1 MELKRKLLYNK
12 KRDCYLNLNYGS
24 DTKEHAKF
32 VKDKDTY
39 EVYVSPEV
47 YDHLKY
53 KSDYTKDLTVTT
65 PKVCLKK
72 KQLPLTSLIV
82 DDNYKHLFME
92 YDPIFQS
99 NMGKT
104 KVIAE
109 DDENLDVTG
118 LYISASENII
128 PIVSNA
134 NLCDITYDYVSGVS
148 DNATQVLEYLQESL
162 DTYNL
167 GNSLDKSKFNTGLE
181 VTRCMNQYKQAK
193 FIIMFTYI
201 ENFHNK
207 HMTTGGWRWNRHGDY
222 IGVYKPKYEYLDH
235 EDIDY
240 ILVWRLIPVMPK

>member
-53 KSDYTKDLTVTT
+53 KSDYTKDITVTT

-72 KQLPLTSLIV
+72 KKLPLTSLIV
-82 DDNYKHLFME
+82 DNNYKHLFIE

-104 KVIAE
+104 KVLAE

-118 LYISASENII
+118 LYIGASENII

-134 NLCDITYDYVSGVS
+134 NLCDRTYDYVSGVS
-148 DNATQVLEYLQESL
+148 DNATQVLKYLQESL

-167 GNSLDKSKFNTGLE
+167 GNSLNKVKFNTGFE
-181 VTRCMNQYKQAK
+181 ITHCMKKHKQAK

-207 HMTTGGWRWNRHGDY
+207 HMTTGGWRWSRHGDY
-222 IGVYKPKYEYLDH
+222 IGIYKPKYEYLDH
-235 EDIDY
+235 ENIDY
-240 ILVWRLIPVMPK
+240 VLVWKLIPVMLK

>member
-12 KRDCYLNLNYGS
+12 EKDCYLNLNYGS
-24 DTKEHAKF
+24 DTKEYAKF
-32 VKDKDTY
+32 VKDKNTH

-53 KSDYTKDLTVTT
+53 KSDYTKDITVTT

-82 DDNYKHLFME
+82 DDNYKHLFIE

-99 NMGKT
+99 NMGST

-109 DDENLDVTG
+109 DDENLDTTG
-118 LYISASENII
+118 LYIGGSENII

-134 NLCDITYDYVSGVS
+134 NLCDRTYDYVSGVS

-240 ILVWRLIPVMPK
+240 ILVWKLIPVMPK

>member
-82 DDNYKHLFME
+82 DDSYKHLFIE

-99 NMGKT
+99 NMGNT

-109 DDENLDVTG
+109 DNENLDTTG
-118 LYISASENII
+118 LYIGGSENII
-128 PIVSNA
+128 PVVSNA
-134 NLCDITYDYVSGVS
+134 NLCNRAYDYVSGVS
-148 DNATQVLEYLQESL
+148 DNATQVLKYLQESL

-167 GNSLDKSKFNTGLE
+167 GNSLDKLKFNTGLE

-207 HMTTGGWRWNRHGDY
+207 NMTTGGWRWSRHGDY
-222 IGVYKPKYEYLDH
+222 IGIHKPKYEYLDY
-235 EDIDY
+235 ENIDY
-240 ILVWRLIPVMPK
+240 VLVWKLIPVTLK

>member
-12 KRDCYLNLNYGS
+12 EKDCYLNLNYGS
-24 DTKEHAKF
+24 DTKEYAKF
-32 VKDKDTY
+32 VKDKNTH

-47 YDHLKY
+47 YDHLKC

-82 DDNYKHLFME
+82 DDNYKHLFIE

-99 NMGKT
+99 NMGNT

-109 DDENLDVTG
+109 DDENLDTTG

-128 PIVSNA
+128 PVVSNA
-134 NLCDITYDYVSGVS
+134 NLCNRAYDYVSGVS
-148 DNATQVLEYLQESL
+148 DNATQVLKYLQESL
-162 DTYNL
+162 NTYNL
-167 GNSLDKSKFNTGLE
+167 GNSLDKLKFNTGLE

-207 HMTTGGWRWNRHGDY
+207 NMTTGGWRWNRHGDY
-222 IGVYKPKYEYLDH
+222 IGIYKPKYEYLDH

-240 ILVWRLIPVMPK
+240 VLVWKLIPVILK

>member
-134 NLCDITYDYVSGVS
+134 NLCDRTYDYVSGVS

>member
-1 MELKRKLLYNK
+1 MELKRKLLY
-12 KRDCYLNLNYGS
+12 
-24 DTKEHAKF
+24 
-32 VKDKDTY
+32 
-39 EVYVSPEV
+39 EVYVSTEV

-53 KSDYTKDLTVTT
+53 KSDYTKDITVTT

-82 DDNYKHLFME
+82 DDNYKHLFIE

-109 DDENLDVTG
+109 DDENLDITG

-128 PIVSNA
+128 PVVSNA
-134 NLCDITYDYVSGVS
+134 NLCNRAYDYVSGVS
-148 DNATQVLEYLQESL
+148 DNATQVLKYLQESL

-167 GNSLDKSKFNTGLE
+167 GNSLDKLKFNTGLE

-207 HMTTGGWRWNRHGDY
+207 NMTTGGWRWSRHGDY
-222 IGVYKPKYEYLDH
+222 IGIHKPKYEYLDY
-235 EDIDY
+235 ENIDY
-240 ILVWRLIPVMPK
+240 VLVWKLIPVTLK

>member
-12 KRDCYLNLNYGS
+12 EKDCYLNLNYS
-24 DTKEHAKF
+24 SETKEYIEFA
-32 VKDKDTY
+32 KDKDTY

-128 PIVSNA
+128 PVVSNA
-134 NLCDITYDYVSGVS
+134 NLCNRAYDYVSGVS
-148 DNATQVLEYLQESL
+148 DNATQVLKYLQESL

-167 GNSLDKSKFNTGLE
+167 SNSLDKLKFNTGLE

-207 HMTTGGWRWNRHGDY
+207 NMTTGG
-222 IGVYKPKYEYLDH
+222 
-235 EDIDY
+235 
-240 ILVWRLIPVMPK
+240 

>member
-53 KSDYTKDLTVTT
+53 KSDYTKDITVTT

-82 DDNYKHLFME
+82 DDNYKHLFIE

-99 NMGKT
+99 NMGNT

-109 DDENLDVTG
+109 DNENLDVTG

-128 PIVSNA
+128 PVVSNA
-134 NLCDITYDYVSGVS
+134 NICNRAYDYVSGVS
-148 DNATQVLEYLQESL
+148 DNATQVLKYLQESL

-207 HMTTGGWRWNRHGDY
+207 NMTTGGWRWSRHGDY
-222 IGVYKPKYEYLDH
+222 IGIYKPKYEYLDH
-235 EDIDY
+235 ENIDY
-240 ILVWRLIPVMPK
+240 VLVWKLIPVMLK

>member
-12 KRDCYLNLNYGS
+12 EKNCYLNLKYG
-24 DTKEHAKF
+24 DETKEYAEF
-32 VKDKDTY
+32 AKDKNAY

-47 YDHLKY
+47 YAHLKH

-72 KQLPLTSLIV
+72 IKLPLASLIV
-82 DDNYKHLFME
+82 ENNYKHLFME

-134 NLCDITYDYVSGVS
+134 NLCDRTYDYVSGVS

-207 HMTTGGWRWNRHGDY
+207 NMTTGGWRWSRHGDY
-222 IGVYKPKYEYLDH
+222 IGIYKPKYEYLDY
-235 EDIDY
+235 ENIDY
-240 ILVWRLIPVMPK
+240 VLVWKLIPVTLK

>member
-12 KRDCYLNLNYGS
+12 EKDYYLNLNYS
-24 DTKEHAKF
+24 SETKEYIEFA
-32 VKDKDTY
+32 KDKDTY

-53 KSDYTKDLTVTT
+53 KSDYTKNLTVTT

-134 NLCDITYDYVSGVS
+134 NLCDRTYDYVSGVS

-240 ILVWRLIPVMPK
+240 ILVWKLIPVMPK

>member
-12 KRDCYLNLNYGS
+12 EKDYYLNLNYS
-24 DTKEHAKF
+24 SETKEYIEFA
-32 VKDKDTY
+32 KDKDTY

-134 NLCDITYDYVSGVS
+134 NLCNRAYDYVSGVS
-148 DNATQVLEYLQESL
+148 DNATQVLKYLQESL

-167 GNSLDKSKFNTGLE
+167 GNSLDKLKFNTGLK

-207 HMTTGGWRWNRHGDY
+207 NMTTGGWRWSRHGDY
-222 IGVYKPKYEYLDH
+222 IGIHKPKYEYLDY
-235 EDIDY
+235 ENIDY
-240 ILVWRLIPVMPK
+240 VLVWKLIPVTLK

>member
-12 KRDCYLNLNYGS
+12 EKDCYLNLNYGS
-24 DTKEHAKF
+24 DTKEYTRF
-32 VKDKDTY
+32 VKDKNTH

-47 YDHLKY
+47 YDYLKY
-53 KSDYTKDLTVTT
+53 KSDYTKDITVTT

-82 DDNYKHLFME
+82 DDNYKHLFIE

-99 NMGKT
+99 NMGST

-109 DDENLDVTG
+109 DDENLDITG

-128 PIVSNA
+128 PVVSNA
-134 NLCDITYDYVSGVS
+134 NLCNRAYDYVSGVS
-148 DNATQVLEYLQESL
+148 DNATQVLKYLQESL
-162 DTYNL
+162 NTYNL
-167 GNSLDKSKFNTGLE
+167 GNSLDKLKFNTGLK

-207 HMTTGGWRWNRHGDY
+207 NMTTGGWRWSRHGDY
-222 IGVYKPKYEYLDH
+222 IGIHKPKYEYLDY
-235 EDIDY
+235 ENIDY
-240 ILVWRLIPVMPK
+240 VLVWKLIPVTLK

>member
-12 KRDCYLNLNYGS
+12 EKDCYLNLNYGS
-24 DTKEHAKF
+24 DTKEYAKF

-39 EVYVSPEV
+39 EVYVSTEV

-53 KSDYTKDLTVTT
+53 KSDYTKDITVTT

-72 KQLPLTSLIV
+72 KQLPLTSLII
-82 DDNYKHLFME
+82 DDNYKHLFIE

-109 DDENLDVTG
+109 DNENLDITG

-128 PIVSNA
+128 PVVSNA
-134 NLCDITYDYVSGVS
+134 NLCNRAYDYVSGVS
-148 DNATQVLEYLQESL
+148 DNATQVLKYLQESL

-167 GNSLDKSKFNTGLE
+167 GNSLDKGKFNTGLE
-181 VTRCMNQYKQAK
+181 ITSCTDKYKQAK

-201 ENFHNK
+201 ENFHNRN
-207 HMTTGGWRWNRHGDY
+207 MTTGGWRWNRHGEY
-222 IGVYKPKYEYLDH
+222 IGVYKPKYEYLDN
-235 EDIDY
+235 ENIDY
-240 ILVWRLIPVMPK
+240 VLVWKLIPVTLK

>member
-12 KRDCYLNLNYGS
+12 EKDYYLNLNYS
-24 DTKEHAKF
+24 SETKEYIEFA
-32 VKDKDTY
+32 KDKDTY

-109 DDENLDVTG
+109 DNENLDVTG

-134 NLCDITYDYVSGVS
+134 NLCDRTYDYVSGVS

-240 ILVWRLIPVMPK
+240 ILVWKLIPVMPK

>member
-12 KRDCYLNLNYGS
+12 EKDCYLNLNYSS
-24 DTKEHAKF
+24 DTKEYDEF
-32 VKDKDTY
+32 IKDKNTH

-72 KQLPLTSLIV
+72 KRLPLTSLIV
-82 DDNYKHLFME
+82 DDSYKHLFIE

-99 NMGKT
+99 NMGNT

-109 DDENLDVTG
+109 DDKNLDITG
-118 LYISASENII
+118 LYVSASENII
-128 PIVSNA
+128 PVVSNA
-134 NLCDITYDYVSGVS
+134 NLCNRTYDYVSGVS
-148 DNATQVLEYLQESL
+148 DNATQVLKYLQESL

-167 GNSLDKSKFNTGLE
+167 GNSLDKNKFNTGLE
-181 VTRCMNQYKQAK
+181 VTRYMNQYRQTK

-207 HMTTGGWRWNRHGDY
+207 NMTTGGWR
-222 IGVYKPKYEYLDH
+222 
-235 EDIDY
+235 
-240 ILVWRLIPVMPK
+240 

>member
-82 DDNYKHLFME
+82 DDSYKHLFIE

-99 NMGKT
+99 NMGNT

-109 DDENLDVTG
+109 DNENLDVTG

-128 PIVSNA
+128 PVVSNA
-134 NLCDITYDYVSGVS
+134 NLCNRAYDYVSGVS
-148 DNATQVLEYLQESL
+148 DNATQVLKYLQESL

-167 GNSLDKSKFNTGLE
+167 GNSLDKLKFNTGLE

-207 HMTTGGWRWNRHGDY
+207 NMTTGGWRWSRHGDY
-222 IGVYKPKYEYLDH
+222 IGIYKPKYEYLDY
-235 EDIDY
+235 ENIDY
-240 ILVWRLIPVMPK
+240 VLVWKLIPVTLK

>member
-12 KRDCYLNLNYGS
+12 EKDYYLNLNYS
-24 DTKEHAKF
+24 SETKEYIEFA
-32 VKDKDTY
+32 KDKDTY

-109 DDENLDVTG
+109 DNENLDITG

-134 NLCDITYDYVSGVS
+134 NLCDKTYDYVSGVS

-207 HMTTGGWRWNRHGDY
+207 NMTTGGWRWSRHGDY
-222 IGVYKPKYEYLDH
+222 IGIYKPKFVIHKEKRRYLCQIH
-235 EDIDY
+235 
-240 ILVWRLIPVMPK
+240 R